1 MPTWIRS
8 HPGLAKIAQWRPAV
22 RNALLTTFSSED
34 NWQDIVEMLVVQ
46 RADIGFTNT
55 VGHTFFRV
63 TLMRGHGDV
72 ISIMYS
78 VTQ

>member
-1 MPTWIRS
+1 MI
-8 HPGLAKIAQWRPAV
+8 
-22 RNALLTTFSSED
+22 SSED
-34 NWQDIVEMLVVQ
+34 SWLDVVEMLVVQ
-46 RADIGFTNT
+46 GADNEFTNT
-55 VGHTFFRV
+55 VRQTLLNV